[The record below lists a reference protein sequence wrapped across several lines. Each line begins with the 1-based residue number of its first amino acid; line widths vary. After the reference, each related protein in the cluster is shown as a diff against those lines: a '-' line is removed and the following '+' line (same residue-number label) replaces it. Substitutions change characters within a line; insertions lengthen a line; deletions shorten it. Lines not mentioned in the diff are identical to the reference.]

1 VRTRR
6 SSELVPSLLLFPPKA
21 CLATRLLH
29 GKGTPSTS
37 EAMEREF
44 WEDSEFKFGGEVE
57 GLDLKKLEKL
67 GDGEGKG
74 EGRGTSGSEEGGV
87 EGGGG

>member
-1 VRTRR
+1 
-6 SSELVPSLLLFPPKA
+6 
-21 CLATRLLH
+21 
-29 GKGTPSTS
+29 
-37 EAMEREF
+37 MEREF